1 MPNSDSLKKNICFL
15 ILHNSIKYSERI
27 FKNNIYFML
36 VHTKSLTQ
44 QNNSELMSSFNIE
57 KR

>member
-1 MPNSDSLKKNICFL
+1 MPNSDSLKRNICFL
-15 ILHNSIKYSERI
+15 ILNIKYSERI